1 VIRTKLELPG
11 QCIPKLE
18 LGNKRNT
25 HTMITGKATTQSALC
40 LDIMALPL
48 ETQTVWQDFD
58 CFASNQL
65 QYFLEPIY
73 KSRI

>member
-1 VIRTKLELPG
+1 
-11 QCIPKLE
+11 
-18 LGNKRNT
+18 
-25 HTMITGKATTQSALC
+25 MITGKATTQSALC

-73 KSRI
+73 KSHI